1 MMMNEIEREINP
13 LVITVDQ
20 TRDVRTCTSLFMAVA
35 TVFGKRTADHS
46 FVAHMTLDD
55 REKAWSDAP
64 KIAMYREMR
73 QALAMHLD
81 KELTKARKFD
91 KMTHDNVFVRVW
103 RALWL

>member
-13 LVITVDQ
+13 LVVTVDQ
-20 TRDVRTCTSLFMAVA
+20 TRDVHTLTSLFTAVA
-35 TVFGKRTADHS
+35 TVFGKRTADTS

-64 KIAMYREMR
+64 KVAMYREMR

-81 KELTKARKFD
+81 RELTKARKYD
-91 KMTHDNVFVRVW
+91 KLMADNLWVRVW
-103 RALWL
+103 RAIWR